1 MVRAYVTNQICVR
14 PDDPG
19 ALGAGQSK
27 TVQVSF
33 PVSVLAVT
41 PGDIESDS
49 PPAVELGAY
58 QVQIGTPATLSA
70 DFSIH
75 S

>member
-1 MVRAYVTNQICVR
+1 MTL
-14 PDDPG
+14 D
-19 ALGAGQSK
+19 AGQSK

-41 PGDIESDS
+41 GGDIESDS
-49 PPAVELGAY
+49 PPSVETGAY
-58 QVQIGTPATLSA
+58 QVQLGTPATLSA
-70 DFSIH
+70 DFSVH

>member
-1 MVRAYVTNQICVR
+1 
-14 PDDPG
+14 
-19 ALGAGQSK
+19 
-27 TVQVSF
+27 
-33 PVSVLAVT
+33 
-41 PGDIESDS
+41 
-49 PPAVELGAY
+49 VETGAY

>member
-1 MVRAYVTNQICVR
+1 M
-14 PDDPG
+14 PDQRLAGFTRVALDP
-19 ALGAGQSK
+19 GQSK

-41 PGDIESDS
+41 PGDIEATS
-49 PPAVELGAY
+49 PPAVELGSY

-70 DFSIH
+70 DFTIH